1 MKRYCMKKDRLT
13 IVVRTLM
20 ILCAAALALV
30 LFVPMWRIELSAPQ
44 YPEGLTLLIYS
55 NKLGGNV
62 DIVNGLNHY
71 IGMKTL
77 HAADF
82 MEFTLLPYFVLFFA
96 LLALVVAI
104 IGRPKLLFFF
114 FILFVLFAILS
125 MVDFWRWEYNYG
137 HELNPD
143 AAIIVPGM
151 SYQPP
156 LIGFKQLLNFGAY
169 SIPDIG
175 GWMFVLVGIV
185 SLLCVIITKKKK
197 LISGNRFGMIILI
210 VCTFFTS
217 CSVGPEALKYG
228 SDNCFSCKMTISD
241 QRFGAEIITKKGRV
255 YKFDDSFCMLA
266 YLKTNILTTGEIKK
280 MYITNFSGN
289 HQLLDVE
296 QALILQ
302 SATLRAPMGGNLAAT
317 DQIDSINK
325 IKNQFPGNQIIWAE
339 IIKQ

>member
-1 MKRYCMKKDRLT
+1 MKKDRLT

-217 CSVGPEALKYG
+217 CSVGAEALKYG